1 MNRNERM
8 GIETN
13 KVKEGMRQKKMA
25 GNKIINIKD
34 E

>member
-1 MNRNERM
+1 MNRNERK
-8 GIETN
+8 GIEAN
-13 KVKEGMRQKKMA
+13 KVKEECAKKMA